1 MEYYHSQYLVCMG
14 ITTCEGLG
22 LSFIISCEM
31 TFVWEY
37 FNDCYSLA
45 EFQGA
50 SGAVL
55 VRALAQ

>member
-1 MEYYHSQYLVCMG
+1 MG

-22 LSFIISCEM
+22 LSFIISCKM